1 MPSNPNDEVDFRHT
15 VDVLDGGRAPSSRTG
30 LPIGDKGIPRTL
42 APRLRPHPT
51 DRVQPQLKSAGH
63 VIVDSLAAHGVERT
77 YVVPG
82 ESFLDVLDG
91 LHDSDIETI
100 VCRHEGGAAY
110 MAEADGKMQQRPGVA
125 MVTRGPGAANAHVG
139 LHTAWQDSTPIL
151 LFVGLIPFAHRDR
164 EAFQEFDI
172 KSWFDTGA
180 KRVMVLDHPERASEI
195 VAEAMFAAMSGRPG
209 PVVVG
214 LPEDILR
221 QQISPALHP
230 VIPVAAGGMSGSDSA
245 ALKAALAGSSKPLF
259 VTGGNDWTQ
268 EAADQLT
275 AWLERHHIPA
285 AAEWRTQG
293 TVSFDSP
300 SYVGPIGYGRP
311 RPTYDLLE
319 ETDLLIFVGTVP
331 GDVITDGFVCRQDW
345 DKKNFLVTVDPSLRG
360 RSGPV
365 SCQILAKPEAFV
377 RNLEE
382 IRLPVKEEWKAWTA
396 RMRAE
401 QEKFAA
407 LPPAAPAPGKAR
419 MDTLMANLVP
429 RLPEDA
435 VVTFGAGEH
444 TNWAH
449 RYFPTRR
456 YASML
461 SARNGSMG
469 YSVPSAIAASLADPG
484 RRVVTIA
491 GDGEFL
497 MNGQELATAAQYGA
511 TPLVVVMDNREYGTI
526 RTHQERH
533 YPQRVSGTQLK
544 NPNFALLARAFGG
557 FGITVTA
564 DWEVPAALNAAMAAI
579 DRDGVFALIH
589 LIVEQRVKA
598 Y

>member
-1 MPSNPNDEVDFRHT
+1 MTKKPQS
-15 VDVLDGGRAPSSRTG
+15 
-30 LPIGDKGIPRTL
+30 TL
-42 APRLRPHPT
+42 IPT
-51 DRVQPQLKSAGH
+51 DVPHETRLSPEHKLPRSRRDSISAVPAMKSAGH
-63 VIVDSLAAHGVERT
+63 VIVDSLAAHGVQRT

-91 LHDSDIETI
+91 LHSSEIETI

-110 MAEADGKMQQRPGVA
+110 MAEAEGKMNQLPGVA

-139 LHTAWQDSTPIL
+139 LHTAWQDSTPMI

-172 KSWFDTGA
+172 KAWFDTGA
-180 KRVMVLDHPERASEI
+180 KRVMVLDHAERASEI
-195 VAEAMFAAMSGRPG
+195 VAEAIFAAMSGRPG

-221 QQISPALHP
+221 QFVDPAIHP
-230 VIPVAAGGMSGSDSA
+230 AIPVAAGGMGSDDA
-245 ALKAALAGSSKPLF
+245 EALKAALASSNKPLF
-259 VTGGNDWTQ
+259 VTGGNDWTPS
-268 EAADQLT
+268 EAEQLT
-275 AWLERHHIPA
+275 DWLERHHIPA

-293 TVSFDSP
+293 TVPFDSP

-319 ETDLLIFVGTVP
+319 ETDLLVFVGTVP

-345 DKKNFLVTVDPSLRG
+345 SKKNFLVTVDPSLRG

-365 SCQILAKPEAFV
+365 SRQILAKPGAFV
-377 RNLEE
+377 RSLAGIELE
-382 IRLPVKEEWKAWTA
+382 VKEEWKAWTG

-401 QEKFAA
+401 QESFAA
-407 LPPAAPAPGKAR
+407 LPAPTPADGPAR

-429 RLPEDA
+429 RLTEDA
-435 VVTFGAGEH
+435 LVTFGAGEH

-456 YASML
+456 YASMI

-469 YSVPSAIAASLADPG
+469 YSIPSAVAASLAEPR

-511 TPLVVVMDNREYGTI
+511 TPLVIVMDNREYGTI

-533 YPQRVSGTQLK
+533 YPRRVSGTQLK
-544 NPNFALLARAFGG
+544 NPDFGMMATAFGG
-557 FGITVTA
+557 FGITVTQ
-564 DWEVPAALNAAMAAI
+564 DKDVPAALDAALAAI
-579 DRDGVFALIH
+579 DNDHVFALIH
-589 LIVEQRVKA
+589 LVVEQRVMA
-598 Y
+598 YHATT

>member
-1 MPSNPNDEVDFRHT
+1 MTPEPQS
-15 VDVLDGGRAPSSRTG
+15 
-30 LPIGDKGIPRTL
+30 TL
-42 APRLRPHPT
+42 ATSPTTPAAEAPAAVVNARTEEQPRPDAPA
-51 DRVQPQLKSAGH
+51 PALKSAGH
-63 VIVDSLAAHGVERT
+63 VIVDSLVAHGVERT

-91 LHDSDIETI
+91 LHSSGIQTV

-110 MAEADGKMQQRPGVA
+110 MAEADGKMHQRPGVA

-139 LHTAWQDSTPIL
+139 LHTAWQDSTPML

-172 KSWFDTGA
+172 KAWFDTGA
-180 KRVMVLDHPERASEI
+180 KRVMTLDHPERASEI

-214 LPEDILR
+214 LPEDIIR
-221 QQISPALHP
+221 QEISPVLHP
-230 VIPVAAGGMSGSDSA
+230 AIPVAAGGMARTDA
-245 ALKAALAGSSKPLF
+245 EALEEALAESSKPLF

-275 AWLERHHIPA
+275 AWLEEHRIPA

-293 TVSFDSP
+293 TVPFDSP

-319 ETDLLIFVGTVP
+319 ETDLLVFVGTVP

-345 DKKNFLVTVDPSLRG
+345 NKKNFLVTADPSLRG

-365 SCQILAKPEAFV
+365 SRQVLAKPEAFV
-377 RNLEE
+377 RDLRN
-382 IRLPVKEEWKAWTA
+382 IHLPVKDEWKAWTG

-401 QEKFAA
+401 QERFAA
-407 LPPAAPAPGKAR
+407 LPPAAPAAGQAR

-429 RLPEDA
+429 RLPADA
-435 VVTFGAGEH
+435 MVTFGAGEH

-456 YASML
+456 YVSMI

-469 YSVPSAIAASLADPG
+469 YSVPSAIAASLADPR

-511 TPLVVVMDNREYGTI
+511 TPLVIVMDNQEYGTI

-533 YPQRVSGTQLK
+533 YPARISGTQLQ
-544 NPNFALLARAFGG
+544 NPDFGLMARAFGG
-557 FGITVTA
+557 FGITVTE
-564 DWEVPAALNAAMAAI
+564 DRDIPAALDAALEAI
-579 DRDGVFALIH
+579 DQDNAFALIH
-589 LIVEQRVKA
+589 LVVEQRVKA

>member
-1 MPSNPNDEVDFRHT
+1 MTPESQSPLTATDVPSDLGQFYDQKLQQT
-15 VDVLDGGRAPSSRTG
+15 GRESSTAPSR
-30 LPIGDKGIPRTL
+30 
-42 APRLRPHPT
+42 AA
-51 DRVQPQLKSAGH
+51 LKSAGH
-63 VIVDSLAAHGVERT
+63 VIVDSLAAHGVKRT

-91 LHDSDIETI
+91 LHSSEMETI

-110 MAEADGKMQQRPGVA
+110 MAEADGKMNQLPGVA

-139 LHTAWQDSTPIL
+139 LHTAWQDSTPML

-172 KSWFDTGA
+172 KAWFDTGA

-214 LPEDILR
+214 LPEDIIR
-221 QQISPALHP
+221 QLVDPTLHP
-230 VIPVAAGGMSGSDSA
+230 AIPVAAGGMSSSDA
-245 ALKAALAGSSKPLF
+245 VALKAALASSNKPLF

-268 EAADQLT
+268 AAADQLT
-275 AWLERHHIPA
+275 AWLERHQIPA

-311 RPTYDLLE
+311 RPTFDLLE
-319 ETDLLIFVGTVP
+319 ETDLLVFVGTVP

-345 DKKNFLVTVDPSLRG
+345 SKTNFLVTIDPSLRG

-365 SCQILAKPEAFV
+365 SRQILAKPEAFV
-377 RNLEE
+377 RELAGIDLE
-382 IRLPVKEEWKAWTA
+382 VKEEWKAWTG

-401 QEKFAA
+401 QESFAA
-407 LPPAAPAPGKAR
+407 LPASTPAAGPAR

-435 VVTFGAGEH
+435 LVTFGAGEH

-456 YASML
+456 YASMV

-469 YSVPSAIAASLADPG
+469 YSIPSAVAASLAEPR

-511 TPLVVVMDNREYGTI
+511 TPLVIVMDNQEYGTI

-533 YPQRVSGTQLK
+533 YPHRVSGTQLK
-544 NPNFALLARAFGG
+544 NPDFGMMAAAFGG
-557 FGITVTA
+557 FGITVTE
-564 DWEVPAALNAAMAAI
+564 DKDVPAALDAALAAI
-579 DRDGVFALIH
+579 DDDRVFALIH
-589 LIVEQRVKA
+589 LVVEQGVKA
-598 Y
+598 YRSPA

>member
-1 MPSNPNDEVDFRHT
+1 MTQP
-15 VDVLDGGRAPSSRTG
+15 AP
-30 LPIGDKGIPRTL
+30 L
-42 APRLRPHPT
+42 APPAAREPE
-51 DRVQPQLKSAGH
+51 VKSAGH
-63 VIVDSLAAHGVERT
+63 VIVDSLIAHGVKRT

-91 LHDSDIETI
+91 LHNSPIETV

-110 MAEADGKMQQRPGVA
+110 MAEADGKMNQLPGVA

-139 LHTAWQDSTPIL
+139 LHTAWQDSTPMV
-151 LFVGLIPFAHRDR
+151 LFVGLIPFEHRDR

-172 KSWFDTGA
+172 KAWFSTGA

-195 VAEAMFAAMSGRPG
+195 VAEAFFAAMSGRPG

-214 LPEDILR
+214 LPEDIIR
-221 QQISPALHP
+221 KEVSASLHP
-230 VIPVAAGGMSGSDSA
+230 PIPVAPGGMTVTDWKALQA
-245 ALKAALAGSSKPLF
+245 ALKEADKPLF

-268 EAADQLT
+268 EGAVTLT
-275 AWLERHHIPA
+275 RWLEEHHLPA
-285 AAEWRTQG
+285 AAEWRCEG
-293 TVSFDSP
+293 TISFDSP

-311 RPTYDLLE
+311 KPTYDLLE
-319 ETDLLIFVGTVP
+319 ETDLLVFVGTVP
-331 GDVITDGFVCRQDW
+331 GDVITDGFVVRQDW
-345 DKKNFLVTVDPSLRG
+345 EKKNFLVTIDPSLRG

-365 SCQILAKPEAFV
+365 SYQIVAKPDVFV
-377 RNLEE
+377 RDLVMMD
-382 IRLPVKEEWKAWTA
+382 LPVKEEWKAWTS
-396 RMRAE
+396 RMRGE

-407 LPPAAPAPGKAR
+407 LPPAEPATGQAR

-429 RLPEDA
+429 TLPEDA
-435 VVTFGAGEH
+435 MITLGAGEH

-449 RYFPTRR
+449 RYFPTRQ

-469 YSVPSAIAASLADPG
+469 YSVPSAIAASLAHPG

-491 GDGEFL
+491 GDGEFM

-511 TPLVVVMDNREYGTI
+511 TPLVVVMDNQEYGTI

-533 YPQRVSGTQLK
+533 YPERISGTQLK
-544 NPNFALLARAFGG
+544 NPDFALMAQAFGG
-557 FGITVTA
+557 FGVRVENDA
-564 DWEVPAALNAAMAAI
+564 DVPAAVDAALKAI
-579 DRDGVFALIH
+579 DEEGKFALIH

>member
-1 MPSNPNDEVDFRHT
+1 MKTESASTMTATDTYPVDGDTLPPLQT
-15 VDVLDGGRAPSSRTG
+15 VPAA
-30 LPIGDKGIPRTL
+30 IPDSFNGSGT
-42 APRLRPHPT
+42 
-51 DRVQPQLKSAGH
+51 LKSAGH
-63 VIVDSLAAHGVERT
+63 VIVDSLVAHGVERT
-77 YVVPG
+77 FVVPG

-91 LHDSDIETI
+91 LHGSDIETV

-110 MAEADGKMQQRPGVA
+110 MAEADGKMNQRPGVA

-139 LHTAWQDSTPIL
+139 LHTAWQDSTPMIL
-151 LFVGLIPFAHRDR
+151 LVGLIPFAHRDR

-172 KSWFDTGA
+172 KAWFDTGA

-195 VAEAMFAAMSGRPG
+195 VAEAMFASMSGRPG

-214 LPEDILR
+214 LPEDIIR
-221 QQISPALHP
+221 AQIDPALHP
-230 VIPVAAGGMSGSDSA
+230 AIPVAAGGMSRTDAG
-245 ALKAALAGSSKPLF
+245 ALAEALAQAKRPLF

-268 EAADQLT
+268 DAATELT
-275 AWLERHHIPA
+275 EWLEKHHIPA

-319 ETDLLIFVGTVP
+319 ETDLLVFVGTVP

-345 DKKNFLVTVDPSLRG
+345 NKNNFLVTIDPSLRG

-365 SCQILAKPEAFV
+365 SRQILAKPEAFV
-377 RNLEE
+377 RDLVN
-382 IRLPVKEEWKAWTA
+382 IDLPVKEEWKAWTA

-401 QEKFAA
+401 QQSFAS
-407 LPPAAPAPGKAR
+407 LPPSTPDEGPAK

-429 RLPEDA
+429 LLPEDA
-435 VVTFGAGEH
+435 MVTFGAGEH

-456 YASML
+456 YASMI

-469 YSVPSAIAASLADPG
+469 YSIPSAIAASLASPE

-511 TPLVVVMDNREYGTI
+511 TPLIIVMDNQEYGTI

-533 YPQRVSGTQLK
+533 YPSRVSGTQLK
-544 NPNFALLARAFGG
+544 NPDFGMMARAFGG
-557 FGITVTA
+557 FGVTVTE
-564 DWEVPAALNAAMAAI
+564 DQDIPAALESALAAI
-579 DRDGVFALIH
+579 DRDGVFALVH
-589 LIVEQRVKA
+589 LVVEQRVKA

>member
-1 MPSNPNDEVDFRHT
+1 
-15 VDVLDGGRAPSSRTG
+15 L
-30 LPIGDKGIPRTL
+30 
-42 APRLRPHPT
+42 
-51 DRVQPQLKSAGH
+51 
-63 VIVDSLAAHGVERT
+63 
-77 YVVPG
+77 
-82 ESFLDVLDG
+82 
-91 LHDSDIETI
+91 
-100 VCRHEGGAAY
+100 
-110 MAEADGKMQQRPGVA
+110 
-125 MVTRGPGAANAHVG
+125 
-139 LHTAWQDSTPIL
+139 
-151 LFVGLIPFAHRDR
+151 
-164 EAFQEFDI
+164 
-172 KSWFDTGA
+172 
-180 KRVMVLDHPERASEI
+180 
-195 VAEAMFAAMSGRPG
+195 SGT
-209 PVVVG
+209 
-214 LPEDILR
+214 
-221 QQISPALHP
+221 
-230 VIPVAAGGMSGSDSA
+230 DSA
-245 ALKAALAGSSKPLF
+245 ALKAALAESSKPLF

-268 EAADQLT
+268 EAATQLT
-275 AWLERHHIPA
+275 SWLERHHIPA

-319 ETDLLIFVGTVP
+319 ETDLLVFVGTVP

-345 DKKNFLVTVDPSLRG
+345 SKKNFLVTADPSLRG

-365 SCQILAKPEAFV
+365 SRQILAKPDAFV
-377 RNLEE
+377 RDLEC
-382 IRLPVKEEWKAWTA
+382 IDLPVKEEWKAWTA
-396 RMRAE
+396 RMRGE
-401 QEKFAA
+401 QESFAA
-407 LPPAAPAPGKAR
+407 LPSASPAPGKAR

-429 RLPEDA
+429 RLPGDA
-435 VVTFGAGEH
+435 MVTFGAGEH

-456 YASML
+456 YASMI

-469 YSVPSAIAASLADPG
+469 YSVPSAIAASLAQPG

-511 TPLVVVMDNREYGTI
+511 TPLVVVMDNQEYGTI

-544 NPNFALLARAFGG
+544 NPDFALMARAFGG
-557 FGITVTA
+557 FGITVTE
-564 DWEVPAALNAAMAAI
+564 DRDVPAALDAALAAI
-579 DRDGVFALIH
+579 DGDGVFALIH

>member
-1 MPSNPNDEVDFRHT
+1 MTPEPQPTLTASPTQPAAVVDHRDP
-15 VDVLDGGRAPSSRTG
+15 VVPA
-30 LPIGDKGIPRTL
+30 
-42 APRLRPHPT
+42 
-51 DRVQPQLKSAGH
+51 LKSAGH

-91 LHDSDIETI
+91 LHQSDIETI

-139 LHTAWQDSTPIL
+139 LHTAWQDSTPML

-214 LPEDILR
+214 LPEDVIR
-221 QQISPALHP
+221 QQISPTLHP
-230 VIPVAAGGMSGSDSA
+230 AIPVAAGGMSGTDAA

-268 EAADQLT
+268 EAAGRLT
-275 AWLERHHIPA
+275 AWLERHNIPA

-293 TVSFDSP
+293 TVPFDSP

-319 ETDLLIFVGTVP
+319 ETDLLVFVGTVP

-345 DKKNFLVTVDPSLRG
+345 TKQNFLVTADPSLRG

-365 SCQILAKPEAFV
+365 SRQILAKPDTFV
-377 RNLEE
+377 RDLEG
-382 IRLPVKEEWKAWTA
+382 IDLPVKEEWKSWTA

-401 QEKFAA
+401 QERFAA
-407 LPPAAPAPGKAR
+407 LPPAAPAPGRAR

-429 RLPEDA
+429 RLPADA
-435 VVTFGAGEH
+435 MVTFGAGEH

-449 RYFPTRR
+449 RYFPTRC
-456 YASML
+456 YASMI

-469 YSVPSAIAASLADPG
+469 YSVPSAIAASLAGPG

-511 TPLVVVMDNREYGTI
+511 TPLVVVMDNQEYGTI

-533 YPQRVSGTQLK
+533 YPRRVSGTQLK
-544 NPNFALLARAFGG
+544 NPDFALMARAFGG
-557 FGITVTA
+557 FGITVTE
-564 DWEVPAALNAAMAAI
+564 DRDVPAALDAALAAI
-579 DRDGVFALIH
+579 DQDRTFALIH
-589 LIVEQRVKA
+589 LVVEQRVKA

>member
-1 MPSNPNDEVDFRHT
+1 M
-15 VDVLDGGRAPSSRTG
+15 
-30 LPIGDKGIPRTL
+30 
-42 APRLRPHPT
+42 
-51 DRVQPQLKSAGH
+51 
-63 VIVDSLAAHGVERT
+63 IVDSLVAHGVERT

-91 LHDSDIETI
+91 LHGSDIDTV

-110 MAEADGKMQQRPGVA
+110 MAEADGKMNQRPGVA

-139 LHTAWQDSTPIL
+139 LHTAWQDSTPML

-172 KSWFDTGA
+172 KAWFDTGA
-180 KRVMVLDHPERASEI
+180 KRVMVLDHAERASEI

-214 LPEDILR
+214 LPEDIIR
-221 QQISPALHP
+221 QQIDPALHP
-230 VIPVAAGGMSGSDSA
+230 TIPVAAGGMSTTDA
-245 ALKAALAGSSKPLF
+245 ASTRRR
-259 VTGGNDWTQ
+259 TGRTPRSRS
-268 EAADQLT
+268 LS
-275 AWLERHHIPA
+275 PA
-285 AAEWRTQG
+285 ATTGPRRRPA
-293 TVSFDSP
+293 SSP
-300 SYVGPIGYGRP
+300 SGWNGTTSRP
-311 RPTYDLLE
+311 RRNGAPREPSPSTPRPMLVRSATAAPAPPTTCWRKPTCSSLSAP
-319 ETDLLIFVGTVP
+319 FP

-345 DKKNFLVTVDPSLRG
+345 NKKNFLVTIDPSLRG

-365 SCQILAKPEAFV
+365 SRQILAKPDAFV
-377 RNLEE
+377 RDLVG
-382 IRLPVKEEWKAWTA
+382 IDLPVKEEWKAWTA

-401 QEKFAA
+401 QTSFAA
-407 LPPAAPAPGKAR
+407 LPPADAGAKVQAK

-435 VVTFGAGEH
+435 MVTFGAGEH

-456 YASML
+456 YASMI

-469 YSVPSAIAASLADPG
+469 YSVPSAIAASLASPR

-511 TPLVVVMDNREYGTI
+511 TPLIIVMDNQEYGTI

-533 YPQRVSGTQLK
+533 YPSPGVRHAAEEPGLRPDGPGLRRIRHHGHPRRGCAGRPRRRVPGHRPGRGVRPHPPHRGT
-544 NPNFALLARAFGG
+544 AGEGLLTVRRGILPAVPSWPAGG
-557 FGITVTA
+557 
-564 DWEVPAALNAAMAAI
+564 
-579 DRDGVFALIH
+579 
-589 LIVEQRVKA
+589 
-598 Y
+598 

>member
-15 VDVLDGGRAPSSRTG
+15 VDVLDGGPAHASRTA
-30 LPIGDKGIPRTL
+30 LPIGDKGIHRTP
-42 APRLRPHPT
+42 APRFRQHPT
-51 DRVQPQLKSAGH
+51 DHVQPQLKSAGH

-139 LHTAWQDSTPIL
+139 LHTAWQDSTPML

-180 KRVMVLDHPERASEI
+180 KRVMVLDHAERASEI

-214 LPEDILR
+214 LPEDVLR

-230 VIPVAAGGMSGSDSA
+230 VIPVAAGGMSGCDSA
-245 ALKAALAGSSKPLF
+245 ALKAALARSSKPLF

-319 ETDLLIFVGTVP
+319 ETDLLVFVGTVP

-365 SCQILAKPEAFV
+365 SRQILAKPEAFV

-382 IRLPVKEEWKAWTA
+382 IDLPVKEEWKEWTA

-469 YSVPSAIAASLADPG
+469 YSVPSAIAASLADRG

-533 YPQRVSGTQLK
+533 YPQRVSGTQLD

-589 LIVEQRVKA
+589 LVVEQRVKA

>member
-1 MPSNPNDEVDFRHT
+1 MTQTAAEQAEAKAAT
-15 VDVLDGGRAPSSRTG
+15 APST
-30 LPIGDKGIPRTL
+30 
-42 APRLRPHPT
+42 
-51 DRVQPQLKSAGH
+51 KSAGH
-63 VIVDSLAAHGVERT
+63 VIVDTLLAHGVERT

-91 LHDSDIETI
+91 LHESPIETI

-110 MAEADGKMQQRPGVA
+110 MAEADGKMNQRPGVA

-139 LHTAWQDSTPIL
+139 LHTAWQDSTPMV
-151 LFVGLIPFAHRDR
+151 LFVGLIPFEHRDR

-172 KSWFDTGA
+172 KGWFDTGA
-180 KRVMVLDHPERASEI
+180 KRVMVLDHAERASEI

-214 LPEDILR
+214 LPEDIIR
-221 QQISPALHP
+221 EQVDATLHP
-230 VIPVAAGGMSGSDSA
+230 VIPVATGGVSVTDWK
-245 ALKAALAGSSKPLF
+245 ALKAALEESNKPLF

-268 EAADQLT
+268 EGASALT
-275 AWLERHHIPA
+275 QWLEEHHIPA
-285 AAEWRTQG
+285 AAEWRCEG
-293 TVSFDSP
+293 NIPFSSP

-311 RPTYDLLE
+311 KPTYDLLE
-319 ETDLLIFVGTVP
+319 ETDLLVFVGTVP
-331 GDVITDGFVCRQDW
+331 GDVITDGFLVRQDW
-345 DKKNFLVTVDPSLRG
+345 EKKNFLVTIDPSLRG
-360 RSGPV
+360 RSGAV
-365 SCQILAKPEAFV
+365 SWQIVAKPDVFV
-377 RNLEE
+377 RDLVMMDM
-382 IRLPVKEEWKAWTA
+382 PVKEEWKAWTQ
-396 RMRAE
+396 RMRSE

-407 LPPAAPAPGKAR
+407 LPPARPSEGQAK
-419 MDTLMANLVP
+419 MDTLIANLVP
-429 RLPEDA
+429 TLPEDA
-435 VVTFGAGEH
+435 VITLGAGEH

-449 RYFPTRR
+449 RYFPTER

-469 YSVPSAIAASLADPG
+469 YSIPSAVAASLAHPG

-511 TPLVVVMDNREYGTI
+511 TPLVIVMDNQEYGTI

-533 YPQRVSGTQLK
+533 YPERISGTQLK
-544 NPNFALLARAFGG
+544 NPDFAKMAEAFGG
-557 FGITVTA
+557 FGVRVELDA
-564 DWEVPAALNAAMAAI
+564 DVPAAVEAALKAI
-579 DRDGVFALIH
+579 DEDKTFALIH
-589 LIVEQRVKA
+589 LIVDQRVKA

>member
-1 MPSNPNDEVDFRHT
+1 MTATDTHRVDGEILPHLRT
-15 VDVLDGGRAPSSRTG
+15 APAAIPGGFNGGGA
-30 LPIGDKGIPRTL
+30 
-42 APRLRPHPT
+42 
-51 DRVQPQLKSAGH
+51 LKSAGH
-63 VIVDSLAAHGVERT
+63 VIVDSLVAHGVERT
-77 YVVPG
+77 FVVPG

-91 LHDSDIETI
+91 LHGSDIETV

-110 MAEADGKMQQRPGVA
+110 MAEADGKMNQRPGVA

-139 LHTAWQDSTPIL
+139 LHTAWQDSTPML

-172 KSWFDTGA
+172 KAWFGTGA

-214 LPEDILR
+214 LPEDIIR
-221 QQISPALHP
+221 AQIDPALHP
-230 VIPVAAGGMSGSDSA
+230 AIPVAAGGMSSTDAG
-245 ALKAALAGSSKPLF
+245 ALAGALAQSRKPLF

-268 EAADQLT
+268 DAATELT
-275 AWLERHHIPA
+275 EWLEKHHIPA

-319 ETDLLIFVGTVP
+319 ETDLLVFVGTVP

-345 DKKNFLVTVDPSLRG
+345 NKKNFLVTIDPSLRG

-365 SCQILAKPEAFV
+365 SRQILAKPESFV
-377 RNLEE
+377 RDLVN
-382 IRLPVKEEWKAWTA
+382 IDLPVKEEWEAWTT

-401 QEKFAA
+401 QESFAS
-407 LPPAAPAPGKAR
+407 LPPSAPGEGPAK

-429 RLPEDA
+429 LLPEDA
-435 VVTFGAGEH
+435 MVTFGAGEH

-456 YASML
+456 YASMI

-469 YSVPSAIAASLADPG
+469 YSVPSAIAASLATPE

-511 TPLVVVMDNREYGTI
+511 TPLIIVMDNQEYGTI

-533 YPQRVSGTQLK
+533 YPSRVSGTQLK
-544 NPNFALLARAFGG
+544 NPDFGMMARAFGG
-557 FGITVTA
+557 FGVTVT
-564 DWEVPAALNAAMAAI
+564 DDREIPAALEAALAAI

-589 LIVEQRVKA
+589 LVVEQRVKA

>member
-1 MPSNPNDEVDFRHT
+1 MTPEPQPTLTAAHPRPTAVVHH
-15 VDVLDGGRAPSSRTG
+15 GQ
-30 LPIGDKGIPRTL
+30 GD
-42 APRLRPHPT
+42 ARPHGRDAAQPT
-51 DRVQPQLKSAGH
+51 LKSAVH
-63 VIVDSLAAHGVERT
+63 VIVDSLMAHGVERT

-82 ESFLDVLDG
+82 ESFLEVLDG
-91 LHDSDIETI
+91 LHSSEIETI

-110 MAEADGKMQQRPGVA
+110 MAEADGKMNQRPGVA

-139 LHTAWQDSTPIL
+139 LHTAWQDSTPML

-180 KRVMVLDHPERASEI
+180 KRVMVLDHAERASEI
-195 VAEAMFAAMSGRPG
+195 VAEAMFAALSGRPG
-209 PVVVG
+209 PVVIG
-214 LPEDILR
+214 LPEDVIR
-221 QQISPALHP
+221 QQVSPALHP
-230 VIPVAAGGMSGSDSA
+230 VIPVAGGGMGSSDA
-245 ALKAALAGSSKPLF
+245 EELQAALAKSSKPLF

-268 EAADQLT
+268 EAADKLT
-275 AWLERHHIPA
+275 GWLERHHIPA

-293 TVSFDSP
+293 TVPFDSP

-319 ETDLLIFVGTVP
+319 ETDLLVFVGTVP

-345 DKKNFLVTVDPSLRG
+345 NKENFLVTVDPSLRG

-365 SCQILAKPEAFV
+365 SRQILAKPEAFV
-377 RNLEE
+377 RGLEE
-382 IRLPVKEEWKAWTA
+382 IRLPVKEEWKAWTG

-401 QEKFAA
+401 QERFAA
-407 LPPAAPAPGKAR
+407 LPAAAPTAGQAR

-429 RLPEDA
+429 RLPADA
-435 VVTFGAGEH
+435 MVTFGAGEH

-456 YASML
+456 YASMI

-469 YSVPSAIAASLADPG
+469 YSIPSAVAASLAGPG
-484 RRVVTIA
+484 RWVVTIA

-511 TPLVVVMDNREYGTI
+511 TPLVIVMDNQEYGTI

-533 YPQRVSGTQLK
+533 YPRRVSGTQLK
-544 NPNFALLARAFGG
+544 NPDFAHMARAFGG
-557 FGITVTA
+557 FGVTVTE
-564 DWEVPAALNAAMAAI
+564 DRDVPAALDAALEAI

-589 LIVEQRVKA
+589 LVVEQRVKA

>member
-15 VDVLDGGRAPSSRTG
+15 VDVLDGGPAHASRTA
-30 LPIGDKGIPRTL
+30 LPIGDKGIHRTP
-42 APRLRPHPT
+42 APRFRPHPT
-51 DRVQPQLKSAGH
+51 DHVQPQLKSAGH

-139 LHTAWQDSTPIL
+139 LHTAWQDSTPML

-180 KRVMVLDHPERASEI
+180 KRVMVLDHAERASEI

-214 LPEDILR
+214 LPEDVLR

-319 ETDLLIFVGTVP
+319 ETDLLVFVGTVP

-365 SCQILAKPEAFV
+365 SRQILAKPEAFV

-382 IRLPVKEEWKAWTA
+382 IDLPVKEEWKEWTA

-429 RLPEDA
+429 RLPQDA

-469 YSVPSAIAASLADPG
+469 YSVPSAIAASLADRG

-511 TPLVVVMDNREYGTI
+511 TPLV
-526 RTHQERH
+526 
-533 YPQRVSGTQLK
+533 
-544 NPNFALLARAFGG
+544 
-557 FGITVTA
+557 
-564 DWEVPAALNAAMAAI
+564 WW
-579 DRDGVFALIH
+579 
-589 LIVEQRVKA
+589 
-598 Y
+598 